1 MKSILLLI
9 AGTALV
15 GAAQAADVG
24 VSVQVG
30 QPGFYGRI
38 DIGNAAPPPVVVAE
52 PIWVQRAEVRPQPIY
67 LRVPPGH
74 QKHWDKHCREYRAC
88 GVPVYLRVPPGH
100 QKHWDKH
107 CREYNACGVPV
118 YFVREDWYQDHYK
131 HHDQDE
137 AGDDGKGHGKGHGKD
152 HDKKKIRD

>member
-38 DIGNAAPPPVVVAE
+38 DIGNTAPPPVVVAE
-52 PIWVQRAEVRPQPIY
+52 PIWVQRAAVRPQPIY

-88 GVPVYLRVPPGH
+88 GVPVY
-100 QKHWDKH
+100 
-107 CREYNACGVPV
+107 
-118 YFVREDWYQDHYK
+118 FVREDWYQDHYK
-131 HHDQDE
+131 HHDQDQP
-137 AGDDGKGHGKGHGKD
+137 GDEGKGHGKGHDKD
-152 HDKKKIRD
+152 HDKKKGHD

>member
-38 DIGNAAPPPVVVAE
+38 DIGNTAPPPVVVAE

-88 GVPVYLRVPPGH
+88 GVPVY
-100 QKHWDKH
+100 
-107 CREYNACGVPV
+107 
-118 YFVREDWYQDHYK
+118 FVREDWYQDHYK
-131 HHDQDE
+131 HHDQDQ

>member
-1 MKSILLLI
+1 MKSILLLL

-52 PIWVQRAEVRPQPIY
+52 PIWVQRVAVRPQSI
-67 LRVPPGH
+67 
-74 QKHWDKHCREYRAC
+74 
-88 GVPVYLRVPPGH
+88 YLRVPPGH

-131 HHDQDE
+131 HHDQDQG
-137 AGDDGKGHGKGHGKD
+137 GDDGKGHGKGHGKD
-152 HDKKKIRD
+152 HDKKKDRD

>member
-1 MKSILLLI
+1 MKSILPLL
-9 AGTALV
+9 AGTVLV

-38 DIGNAAPPPVVVAE
+38 DIGNVAPPPVVLAE
-52 PIWVQRAEVRPQPIY
+52 PIWVQRAAVRPQPI
-67 LRVPPGH
+67 
-74 QKHWDKHCREYRAC
+74 
-88 GVPVYLRVPPGH
+88 YLRVPPGH

-118 YFVREDWYQDHYK
+118 YFVREDWYHDHYS
-131 HHDQDE
+131 HQDQDQP
-137 AGDDGKGHGKGHGKD
+137 ADDGKDHGKGHGKGH
-152 HDKKKIRD
+152 DKKKDRD